1 MKISLNWIKDYIPE
15 LKYDSIED
23 LKKQMVKTGLDI
35 ESFDSESEKFENFIV
50 AEVISTEKHPD
61 ADKLTICKVNTG
73 SEQLDVICGAPNVA
87 KGQKVCFARIG
98 AVIPLNEMEIKKT
111 KIRGVTSN
119 GMICSEDELGLSDD
133 HTGIMVLDNKA
144 VPGMKF
150 SDYIGANDYIIEIG
164 VTPNRGDLLS
174 HFGMARE
181 IAAATGF
188 KFVKPEIH
196 VKESEEKSSDNI
208 KITIENTEYCKRFT
222 GRVVKN
228 VEIKESPE
236 WLKKYLTSLGL
247 RPRNNI
253 VDITNF
259 VMLETGQPLHAF
271 DYDRINGKE
280 IIVKLGKKGDKFI
293 TLDSKERELNEY
305 SLMVCD
311 AKGPSAIA
319 GVMGGEFSEI
329 TDNTKNVFI
338 ESAYF
343 DPVCIRK
350 NSKLLGLSTDASQR
364 FERGVD
370 IENVV
375 YASNRAAQLMQEL
388 AGGQVC
394 SGLVDANPEPFKKL
408 LVELRPEKASELLG
422 KDISENEIINLLDS
436 INIKLAE
443 KSGGKLYFEIPEF
456 RREDIQREID
466 LTEEVARLYGY
477 DNFDSVYKFNL
488 DLTANTDYN
497 DGYLK
502 FRDFVKDYLI
512 GKGFNEII
520 SYSQQDERYVKH
532 FSGNFVSI
540 ENPNSVEMNAMRTN
554 LLHGILNTMKLNYN
568 RSGKD
573 VSLKLFEI
581 GKVFTN
587 PGDRFE
593 EYENLCF
600 AVSAKSDYSGFD
612 IEEREF
618 DVFDFKGEVQ
628 QFLTK
633 LNLENFEYIYYNV
646 NENKFSDV
654 IIDGET
660 AGNLYFLENDDFLE
674 KGQKVFAAE
683 FRFEVLYNKYKPGV
697 KYREINKY
705 PSVKR
710 DLSIVADN
718 SVGYGLIEKSL
729 VKNAGKNL
737 KNIRVFD
744 IYKDNKLGDDKK
756 SIALSLEFNSE
767 DKTLT
772 DEEVNKYIAK
782 IVSGLDKE
790 LKIKLR

>member
-111 KIRGVTSN
+111 KIRGVTSF

-181 IAAATGF
+181 IAAATGC

-196 VKESEEKSSDNI
+196 VTESEEKSSDNI

-394 SGLVDANPEPFKKL
+394 SGLVDAYPEPFKKL

>member
-35 ESFDSESEKFENFIV
+35 ESFESESEKFENFIV

-111 KIRGVTSN
+111 KIRGVTSF

-729 VKNAGKNL
+729 MKNAGKNL